1 MGLSILRAS
10 PGKAFSSPRQSPQ
23 PALAPSCPQ
32 GQRCGHAAGAQ
43 RLLHRA
49 ALSAL
54 GRGEE
59 PEHTTQEEWFC
70 TTGIGTWS
78 DFRQER
84 GVHDWHQR
92 CGGDRRQRT
101 PGRLSLLSSGCYG
114 PGRNYLLLKALLLF
128 LHVLHLRLQ
137 VPDLGDVRR
146 RLREGKSA
154 GVGAERRAG
163 SRGRPPRGA
172 RCQRL
177 ARARASHHRPSEPL
191 RRWTEGALFSSLQA
205 TSPVFKTR
213 ICRSGQKPC
222 CQGHFC
228 PQGPSRHR
236 LSHHCKG
243 HQAETCQPRQPSPAP
258 RGASGPPASRYRP
271 LGEPALA
278 WGLRRKPQGCLS
290 PLLRLHVIKQLKKD

>member
-1 MGLSILRAS
+1 MCLTLNPCAPGGWGQPPPAPAAASAPSRAQPHPSPGTGSSGRGAGRSGALHPERAS

-49 ALSAL
+49 ALGGMHSAL

-59 PEHTTQEEWFC
+59 PEHTTQEEWVC

-84 GVHDWHQR
+84 GDHDWHQR

-114 PGRNYLLLKALLLF
+114 SGRNYLLLKALLLF

-137 VPDLGDVRR
+137 VPDLSDVRR

-154 GVGAERRAG
+154 GAGAEPRAG

-191 RRWTEGALFSSLQA
+191 RRWTEGA
-205 TSPVFKTR
+205 
-213 ICRSGQKPC
+213 
-222 CQGHFC
+222 
-228 PQGPSRHR
+228 
-236 LSHHCKG
+236 
-243 HQAETCQPRQPSPAP
+243 
-258 RGASGPPASRYRP
+258 
-271 LGEPALA
+271 
-278 WGLRRKPQGCLS
+278 
-290 PLLRLHVIKQLKKD
+290 